1 MNIYE
6 QYGRLQEA
14 YALECDKHVQT
25 VGVLRALKMGELSL
39 DMVVVNDDNT
49 WSFDKL
55 SGVPV
60 TVSVAEQSEGVADD
74 EKAN

>member
-14 YALECDKHVQT
+14 YALECKKHVTT
-25 VGVLRALKMGELSL
+25 VAVLRALKTGELSL
-39 DMVVVNDDNT
+39 DMVIVNDDNT

-55 SGVPV
+55 AGMPV
-60 TVSVAEQSEGVADD
+60 TVSVVDQVGAADG